1 MIEAKTV
8 GEGRDISKRTAVVK
22 PLASTKT
29 KPKKVLPVEEEKV
42 AAIQFKS
49 PTRHFNNKNRIK
61 RKLSTL
67 KVRH

>member
-29 KPKKVLPVEEEKV
+29 KPKKAQPVEEEKV

-49 PTRHFNNKNRIK
+49 PTRNFNSKNKIK
-61 RKLSTL
+61 CK
-67 KVRH
+67 

>member
-1 MIEAKTV
+1 MIEAKTM
-8 GEGRDISKRTAVVK
+8 GDASDLSKRTAVVK

-49 PTRHFNNKNRIK
+49 PTRHFNSKNKIK
-61 RKLSTL
+61 CK
-67 KVRH
+67 